1 MDEHQRG
8 SCALMSPSIREHLV
22 SRKGVNEGVKF
33 EGQLLHGGMYT
44 FLIVSTSF
52 RSGI

>member
-33 EGQLLHGGMYT
+33 EGQLLLGGGDVH
-44 FLIVSTSF
+44 VSYCEHLV
-52 RSGI
+52 

>member
-33 EGQLLHGGMYT
+33 EGQLLLGGDVH
-44 FLIVSTSF
+44 VSYCEHLV
-52 RSGI
+52 